1 MKAFQFNTTPGIRFG
16 SDYSVGTAEEVS
28 KKLGNK
34 ILFVTDPGLVKIGLH
49 EKTITE
55 LQKHSEILIFDNV
68 EADPSIKTLMS
79 CVQQG
84 RDFDATG
91 VIGFGGGSSMDVSK
105 LTALLIGSNENI
117 HEAWGVANAKGP
129 RLPLALY
136 STTSGT
142 GSEVTPISISHKKI

>member
-1 MKAFQFNTTPGIRFG
+1 
-16 SDYSVGTAEEVS
+16 
-28 KKLGNK
+28 
-34 ILFVTDPGLVKIGLH
+34 
-49 EKTITE
+49 
-55 LQKHSEILIFDNV
+55 
-68 EADPSIKTLMS
+68 MS

-129 RLPLALY
+129 RLPLVLY
-136 STTSGT
+136 PTTSGT
-142 GSEVTPISISHKKI
+142 GSEVTPIFYYHTRRFRKKRSLLSYYTSRPCNS